1 MDVDIWFLP
10 PDSAAGVGTAVLFA
24 LHLYAFVDCVIR
36 PTNAFVA
43 AGKKT
48 KQFWLILTGLAA
60 LCTLTLSNVTFTL
73 VLAATVIAL
82 IYVLDVRPAVQTYRG
97 PRGGGG
103 SGRAPRGTGG
113 W

>member
-1 MDVDIWFLP
+1 MEIWFLP
-10 PDSAAGVGTAVLFA
+10 PESAAGVGTAVLFA
-24 LHLYAFVDCVIR
+24 LHLFAFVDALIR
-36 PTNAFVA
+36 PPGAYVA

-82 IYVLDVRPAVQTYRG
+82 IYVLDVRPAVQAYRG
-97 PRGGGG
+97 PRGGG
-103 SGRAPRGTGG
+103 RQPRGGGGGRGG

>member
-1 MDVDIWFLP
+1 MEIWFLP
-10 PDSAAGVGTAVLFA
+10 PESAAGFGTLVLFA
-24 LHLYAFVDCVIR
+24 LHAYAFGDALIR
-36 PTNAFVA
+36 PPAAYVS

-73 VLAATVIAL
+73 VIAATVIAL

-97 PRGGGG
+97 PRGGGRKP
-103 SGRAPRGTGG
+103 SGPRGG

>member
-1 MDVDIWFLP
+1 MGVEIWFLP
-10 PDSAAGVGTAVLFA
+10 PESAAGLGTLALFA
-24 LHLYAFVDCVIR
+24 LHLYAFLDCLIR

-48 KQFWLILTGLAA
+48 KQFWLILTGVASG
-60 LCTLTLSNVTFTL
+60 CTLLLSNVTFTF
-73 VLAATVIAL
+73 VIAATVIAL
-82 IYVLDVRPAVQTYRG
+82 IYILDVRPAVQTYRG

-103 SGRAPRGTGG
+103 RKPRGTGG